1 MRPPTIRDVAERA
14 GVSKSLVSLVLRGSG
29 PVRPEKREAV
39 LRAVRELGYRPNAAA
54 RSLSE
59 QRSRTV
65 GVLLDDLRNP
75 WFVEL
80 LDGLNAP
87 LHAAGLHMLLADAR
101 LNRRMGHDLAAPFL
115 DLGVDGLVV
124 VGTVPDA
131 GALGALARRMPVV
144 VAGARETQPPGVDVV
159 AGDDERGAR
168 LATEHLLGPGHRRIA
183 HLAGHGAVGE
193 LRRRGFEAAMR
204 EHGAAPLVE
213 PGDLTEEGGYRGT
226 VRLLQPP
233 RAAHGAPRRQRHGC
247 GGRAVGGRRAGPA
260 GAAGPVGG
268 RVRQHQRLP
277 AAPLW
282 LTTVDTSPHE
292 VGRRAA
298 RCLLDRFERPEC
310 ARPDGEERVQLAAPT
325 LEIRGR
331 RPRPGRTCALQAD
344 GVRLAQRL
352 VHGPGRTVARAE
364 STAMSPGPT
373 VSVGPSATSIVA
385 DPLITTNSSSA
396 SVSVTTPGVICQIPR
411 ICRPSA
417 DSTRPFR

>member
-1 MRPPTIRDVAERA
+1 MRAPTIRDVAERA

-59 QRSRTV
+59 QRTRTV

-101 LNRRMGHDLAAPFL
+101 LNRRMGHDLAEPFL

-144 VAGARETQPPGVDVV
+144 VAGAREEQPPEVDVV

-168 LATEHLLGPGHRRIA
+168 LATEHLLGLGHRRIA
-183 HLAGHGAVGE
+183 HLAGHGAVGA
-193 LRRRGFEAAMR
+193 LRRRGYEAAMR
-204 EHGAAPLVE
+204 AHGAQPLVE

-226 VRLLQPP
+226 VRLLS
-233 RAAHGAPRRQRHGC
+233 RAERPTALLAVNDMA
-247 GGRAVGGRRAGPA
+247 AVGALS
-260 GAAGPVGG
+260 AAAELGL
-268 RVRQHQRLP
+268 RVPRDLSVTGYDNTGISRLRHV
-277 AAPLW
+277 W

-292 VGRRAA
+292 MGRRAA
-298 RCLLDRFERPEC
+298 RCLLDRFDAP
-310 ARPDGEERVQLAAPT
+310 AGEGRVRLAVPT
-325 LEIRGR
+325 LEIRGTTG
-331 RPRPGRTCALQAD
+331 PPGD
-344 GVRLAQRL
+344 GLT
-352 VHGPGRTVARAE
+352 G
-364 STAMSPGPT
+364 
-373 VSVGPSATSIVA
+373 
-385 DPLITTNSSSA
+385 
-396 SVSVTTPGVICQIPR
+396 
-411 ICRPSA
+411 
-417 DSTRPFR
+417 